1 MSPQATVAE
10 FAGRDLTGLT
20 ELLRNRAQ
28 GRAVRCVLS
37 AGKPADA
44 SRP

>member
-1 MSPQATVAE
+1 MNRQARVAE

-28 GRAVRCVLS
+28 GRAVRYVLS
-37 AGKPADA
+37 AGTPADA